1 MLDDRGESSASPT
14 AAGIQ
19 VHLQVSFP
27 ELSVTA
33 LLRNEP
39 SGLNLNGL
47 NVPSVKNH
55 SLSDARQF
63 TGPGLTAALRA
74 GALAGP
80 ATPGWT

>member
-14 AAGIQ
+14 AAGVQ
-19 VHLQVSFP
+19 VHLQLSFP

-47 NVPSVKNH
+47 NVPSVKKNI
-55 SLSDARQF
+55 R
-63 TGPGLTAALRA
+63 
-74 GALAGP
+74 
-80 ATPGWT
+80 